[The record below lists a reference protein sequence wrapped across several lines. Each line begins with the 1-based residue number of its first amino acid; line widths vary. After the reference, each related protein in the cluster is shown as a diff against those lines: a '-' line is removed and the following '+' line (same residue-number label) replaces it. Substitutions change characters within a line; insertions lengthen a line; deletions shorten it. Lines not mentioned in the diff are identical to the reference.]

1 VYADEMMESRA
12 DLVYR
17 LTAAR
22 DQLARQ
28 IDLFVSGG
36 LNYGMKRDFQVGNL
50 IAELQNTLAELEDC
64 IAALDNLGGYDD
76 SRVSRD

>member
-1 VYADEMMESRA
+1 MMDSRA
-12 DLVYR
+12 DLVCR

-36 LNYGMKRDFQVGNL
+36 LNYGMKRGFQVGNL

-64 IAALDNLGGYDD
+64 IGALDNLGGYDD
-76 SRVSRD
+76 IRVSKD

>member
-1 VYADEMMESRA
+1 VYADEMIDSRA
-12 DLVYR
+12 DLVHR

-36 LNYGMKRDFQVGNL
+36 LDYGMKRDFQVGNL

-76 SRVSRD
+76 IRVSRD